1 MGAGDDGR
9 AVGEESPFQDFIQVF
24 WVCAGLGSKHFRLRG
39 TARGR
44 TRSTMEPEVPAA
56 ASDVQDN
63 HTADEGDG
71 AQKKAESIVK
81 VGHVDSFV

>member
-1 MGAGDDGR
+1 LYDLSLYCP
-9 AVGEESPFQDFIQVF
+9 SPLPQSLSPYQIIKT
-24 WVCAGLGSKHFRLRG
+24 LIRG